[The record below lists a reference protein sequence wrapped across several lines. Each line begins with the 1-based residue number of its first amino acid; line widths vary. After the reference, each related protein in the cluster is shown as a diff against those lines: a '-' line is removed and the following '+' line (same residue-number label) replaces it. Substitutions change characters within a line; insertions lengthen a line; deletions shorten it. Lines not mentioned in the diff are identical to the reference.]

1 MVVVMTMAM
10 VMTTCWWRR
19 KRWMWWCWRGG
30 RGRQTR
36 FWRQGKVF
44 ERPQT
49 LSWGAWTVFLFNIG
63 DWLFFDQGAR
73 FETSAEEY
81 KIVSCHK
88 KFFYLLLKQMAAS
101 NCGVVEISLQATHL
115 FELQQLTNQEQQR
128 KNSTRSK
135 SNTLSRVRPNTCHKL
150 HRVKVTVDHRSCLRC
165 TPLDISIYL
174 LIIICPAVCGSF
186 LSQRLLCL
194 YIWLLSGSQT
204 LWLVQTLKAFN
215 VKLVFVIKSFQSQFD
230 MHWIQL

>member
-1 MVVVMTMAM
+1 MKDLKLSA
-10 VMTTCWWRR
+10 
-19 KRWMWWCWRGG
+19 GELG
-30 RGRQTR
+30 R
-36 FWRQGKVF
+36 F
-44 ERPQT
+44 
-49 LSWGAWTVFLFNIG
+49 SSS
-63 DWLFFDQGAR
+63 
-73 FETSAEEY
+73 TSATGSSLTRGPGLRHLRKNTKLY
-81 KIVSCHK
+81 HVTKS
-88 KFFYLLLKQMAAS
+88 FFYLLLKQMAAS

-194 YIWLLSGSQT
+194 YI
-204 LWLVQTLKAFN
+204 
-215 VKLVFVIKSFQSQFD
+215 
-230 MHWIQL
+230 